1 MKDISLFFRNF
12 AASLILRIKIMRKKQ
27 ITIIKKDHMKKT
39 ILSMILATV
48 AMCAWA
54 AKDGKTLKVKLDI
67 VDFGDTVVVYRSGHE
82 EQTFTGKDG
91 KFKFKLQVD
100 TLCEAYLMQPKLLR
114 GDMDN
119 MRLYSVPLV
128 GGETMRLWDTSK
140 ERYDVDGTGFYADYH
155 QVDLFN
161 ENAVKDARTDA
172 TKYERY
178 QQALKDYIK
187 AHPKQEAAMWLLRD
201 ISGIEEKKKAYM
213 LFDASVREGRMKPL
227 YESWI
232 KAAEARAEQEAA
244 EKEAV
249 KKQAAGIDAPAFT
262 LNDINGK
269 PLSLASLRGKYVILD
284 FWGAWCGWCI
294 KGFPK
299 MKEYYTKYAG
309 KFEILGIDCKDK
321 EDKWKAAVQKYE
333 LPWLHVYCPKE
344 STLLD
349 DYGITGFPT
358 KIIVGPDG
366 KIFKTII
373 GEDPAFYTLLDEVFG
388 GI

>member
-54 AKDGKTLKVKLDI
+54 AKNGKTLKVKLDI

-91 KFKFKLQVD
+91 KFEFKLQVD

-366 KIFKTII
+366 KIVKTII